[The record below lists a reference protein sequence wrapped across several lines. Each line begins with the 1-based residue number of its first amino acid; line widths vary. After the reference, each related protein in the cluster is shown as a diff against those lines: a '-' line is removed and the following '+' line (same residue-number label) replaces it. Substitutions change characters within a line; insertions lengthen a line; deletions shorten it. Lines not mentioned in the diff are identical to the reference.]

1 MRPFPIILG
10 VAALLSLPWPAQ
22 AGLYY
27 SGEPMAELPS
37 QWRGFLLDHKAL
49 RSVAVKPAPGN
60 PASPMRERY
69 LDAAAKLEKTAKERK
84 LTADEK
90 ADLGAIYVRLGE
102 LNKAVALLREAQREH
117 PNHFAIAAN
126 LGTAWQLLGN
136 LEQASF
142 ALKDAAR

>member
-1 MRPFPIILG
+1 MRP
-10 VAALLSLPWPAQ
+10 V
-22 AGLYY
+22 
-27 SGEPMAELPS
+27 
-37 QWRGFLLDHKAL
+37 RD
-49 RSVAVKPAPGN
+49 VD
-60 PASPMRERY
+60 RY

-102 LNKAVALLREAQREH
+102 LNKAVAALREAQREH

-142 ALKDAAR
+142 ALLCLPAGFVCFS